1 MDETALPDD
10 VHFLNPPHA
19 LLQALDKK
27 EAKRILSAN
36 DLNVTPMLDT
46 PHSFDEL
53 AQALSGCSRGCF
65 LKPRYG
71 SGAGGIM
78 AIRYQPRQKK
88 WVVYTTLQKVDRVI
102 HNTKRI
108 HRLTKEQD
116 ILPLAEAV
124 MHTGAILE
132 EWIPKEQLQGENYDL
147 RVVSGE
153 EEIDYVVEELKG
165 IVSQLRGMSPLY
177 EDFVKKEGQKEQ

>member
-1 MDETALPDD
+1 MQIIVVSNSPSKRIEYFVEAGRSLQTGVRFMTYEELFNCLPSLRQAVVKLEPWVSCETDFLKYTLFNDEYKTILQRLDETALPDD

-88 WVVYTTLQKVDRVI
+88 
-102 HNTKRI
+102 
-108 HRLTKEQD
+108 
-116 ILPLAEAV
+116 
-124 MHTGAILE
+124 
-132 EWIPKEQLQGENYDL
+132 
-147 RVVSGE
+147 
-153 EEIDYVVEELKG
+153 
-165 IVSQLRGMSPLY
+165 
-177 EDFVKKEGQKEQ
+177 

>member
-1 MDETALPDD
+1 MRPSLRQAVVKLEPWVSCETDFLKYTLFNDEYKTILQRLDETALPDD

-116 ILPLAEAV
+116 ILPLA
-124 MHTGAILE
+124 G
-132 EWIPKEQLQGENYDL
+132 
-147 RVVSGE
+147 SGHA
-153 EEIDYVVEELKG
+153 Y
-165 IVSQLRGMSPLY
+165 RGYFGRM
-177 EDFVKKEGQKEQ
+177 DT